1 MLNREGSFSRK
12 RCACSFPKIAPIA
25 HAVHITMFK
34 AARNADRVVWTT
46 PRAPKFQCV
55 ANGSQMPPGRDRRV
69 IAAGRVEQAPEIHQL
84 LHFIPH
90 WVLIPLVRVRTTART
105 WLDQAK
111 PHLSRQNPRCA
122 VGQSSCAATAQKS
135 QSRARG

>member
-1 MLNREGSFSRK
+1 MQYTSQCSRPRETRIESFGRGPPGPPNSN
-12 RCACSFPKIAPIA
+12 ASPMGPK
-25 HAVHITMFK
+25 
-34 AARNADRVVWTT
+34 
-46 PRAPKFQCV
+46 C
-55 ANGSQMPPGRDRRV
+55 PPGRDRRV

-111 PHLSRQNPRCA
+111 PIYRAKIPGVLLVRAAVPRLHRNHNQERAVKRTPRLTRLLSRPCSMHGPGA
-122 VGQSSCAATAQKS
+122 
-135 QSRARG
+135 